1 MLMKSKKV
9 WITVGT
15 PASGKSSYIQQ
26 NALPNSIIISRDEIR
41 KKLIGNGA
49 YFSKEDEV
57 FNTFKKTV
65 YVSLLNKEIENIY
78 IDATHI
84 SKGSRKKILSQLP
97 IPKGTELNVLWF
109 DVDLDICLERNKKRG
124 GFAFVPPESIRRMK
138 ARFEAPT
145 EGEFGKYGF
154 EKVNIIK
161 VGEN

>member
-1 MLMKSKKV
+1 MKNKKI
-9 WITVGT
+9 WLLVGI

-41 KKLIGNGA
+41 KKLIGDGA

-97 IPKGTELNVLWF
+97 IPKGTELNVLWC

>member
-9 WITVGT
+9 WITVGI
-15 PASGKSSYIQQ
+15 PGSGKSSYIQQ

-57 FNTFKKTV
+57 FNTFKRII
-65 YVSLLNKEIENIY
+65 YVSLFDKEIENIY
-78 IDATHI
+78 IDATHV

-97 IPKGTELNVLWF
+97 IPEGTELNVLWF
-109 DVDLDICLERNKKRG
+109 DVDLNICLERNKKRG

-145 EGEFGKYGF
+145 ESEFGKYGF
-154 EKVNIIK
+154 EKINIIK
-161 VGEN
+161 VGED